1 MSIFDKNFL
10 FDVKSIRQEKDRGK
24 EKNRAEDLSC
34 AVGCLE
40 YPYYFHRSGNPYYV
54 PRITLNNAG

>member
-40 YPYYFHRSGNPYYV
+40 YSYNSLGNSYYFHRSGNPYYV
-54 PRITLNNAG
+54 